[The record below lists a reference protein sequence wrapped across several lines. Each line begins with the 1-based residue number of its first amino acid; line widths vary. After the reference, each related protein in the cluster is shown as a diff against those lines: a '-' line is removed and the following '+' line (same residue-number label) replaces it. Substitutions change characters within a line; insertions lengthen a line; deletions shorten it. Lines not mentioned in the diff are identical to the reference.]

1 MRYAM
6 RWRRDDLLQ
15 WTWLEPKSGLDE
27 LDLTNVGQPRLYA
40 FWLHEGIVAREI
52 PE

>member
-6 RWRRDDLLQ
+6 RSRRADPPQ
-15 WTWLEPKSGLDE
+15 WMWLEPNSGLDE
-27 LDLTNVGQPRLYA
+27 LDLTNVGQLRHYA

>member
-1 MRYAM
+1 MRYAL
-6 RWRRDDLLQ
+6 RSRHANPLQ
-15 WTWLEPKSGLDE
+15 WTWLGNSGLDE
-27 LDLTNVGQPRLYA
+27 LDLTNVGQLGPYA